1 MGIEMKV
8 LRNFLLTMIAV
19 LGLSVAA
26 SAQKKPDNP
35 PPKPSPPVVKPGKPE
50 KPPQKPQKP
59 QKPSYAF
66 VNSAIII
73 EREYTA

>member
-1 MGIEMKV
+1 
-8 LRNFLLTMIAV
+8 MIAV

-26 SAQKKPDNP
+26 SAQKKPDKP

-50 KPPQKPQKP
+50 KPKP

-66 VNSAIII
+66 MDSAIVI
-73 EREYTA
+73 EREFTA

>member
-1 MGIEMKV
+1 MDIEMKV
-8 LRNFLLTMIAV
+8 LRNYLLTMIAV

-26 SAQKKPDNP
+26 SAQKKPQKP

-50 KPPQKPQKP
+50 KPKP
-59 QKPSYAF
+59 QKPSSYAF
-66 VNSAIII
+66 MDSLIVI

>member
-1 MGIEMKV
+1 
-8 LRNFLLTMIAV
+8 MIAV

-26 SAQKKPDNP
+26 SAQKKPQKP

-50 KPPQKPQKP
+50 KPKPKP

-66 VNSAIII
+66 MDSAIVI